1 VKRRVL
7 TKGQKLAYGITRFG
21 PSTML
26 NIAALASALFYYG
39 FGVLPGYL
47 AVLPLAISYLVSAVC
62 DSGFGYLSDR
72 TPTKR
77 WGRRRPYLIIG
88 APLMALCFSMYF
100 LPTMFVSPSDITG
113 LFIWATVWISLFKM
127 FYSFTMTPYQCWMPE
142 ITEPEER
149 PSVSVWQNSANFAA
163 MALGIF
169 GVTLLGYILPTGLVS
184 TPLLILILIIVIIEL
199 ILFIPPLAKIRGEGK
214 FIKQPSF
221 RRDYGFALRNKN
233 YVRWIMVQGIFSIGL
248 ITTETVAFTYLTGT
262 KSVLKFNFMPQ
273 MVIFAVEMLVVVY
286 AFFIIW
292 PRMVRRRGKTFTL
305 TVSMLTAAV
314 ALPFILFVGQ
324 VPGFP
329 LSTDL
334 QAYIVFGLILTGLS
348 GWFLF
353 PYIIYADFAHVDQI
367 KTGEGRAG
375 VYTGF
380 SSIPLNIF
388 QFFSTLLLSLL
399 LSLPDVPG
407 QTYSV
412 GLLWWGPIASLALIL
427 GVLGLRTVN
436 IDPDFAAI
444 EKEFG
449 KKAKK

>member
-1 VKRRVL
+1 ML
-7 TKGQKLAYGITRFG
+7 TRGQKIAYGLTRFG

-26 NIAALASALFYYG
+26 DLSTLAGFLFYYG
-39 FGVLPGYL
+39 FEVLPGFYTGL
-47 AVLPLAISYLVSAVC
+47 SIGLSYLVSAAC

-77 WGRRRPYLIIG
+77 LGRRRPYMIIG
-88 APLMALCFSMYF
+88 APFMALCFAMYF
-100 LPTMFVSPSDITG
+100 LPTLFVSSADTMG

-149 PSVSVWQNSANFAA
+149 PSVSVWQNAANFAA
-163 MALGIF
+163 MVLGIF
-169 GVTLLGYILPTGLVS
+169 GATLLGLLLPRGLVT
-184 TPLLILILIIVIIEL
+184 TPLLILILIIILIEL
-199 ILFIPPLAKIRGEGK
+199 IGFIPPLTKIRGEGK
-214 FIKQPSF
+214 FIKQPSVK
-221 RRDYGFALRNKN
+221 RDYGFALRNKN
-233 YVRWIMVQGIFSIGL
+233 YVHWIMVQGIFSIAFVM
-248 ITTETVAFTYLTGT
+248 IAQVAFTYLTGT
-262 KSVLKFNFMPQ
+262 KSVLKFGFMPQ
-273 MVIFAVEMLVVVY
+273 LVVFAVEMLVIIY

-292 PRMVRRRGKTFTL
+292 PKLIRRRGKRYTL
-305 TVSMLTAAV
+305 TVALLIAAV

-334 QAYIVFGLILTGLS
+334 QAYIVMGLILTGLS
-348 GWFLF
+348 SWYLM

-388 QFFSTLLLSLL
+388 QFFSTLLLGLL
-399 LSLPDVPG
+399 LGLPNVPG
-407 QTYSV
+407 MNYSA
-412 GLLWWGPIASLALIL
+412 GLLWWGPICSLILIL
-427 GVLGLRTVN
+427 GLLALRTVN

-449 KKAKK
+449 KKAKKE